1 MPSEPHPS
9 NPIGERKLIAVTS
22 PNPQTPHSLQPIA
35 NRWALLVGINRYID
49 PAFSPLNFCVNDV
62 ITLEQLL
69 TQLNYTV
76 VCLHDELDRGHP
88 RFPTRDNIEAE
99 LKRLCDAVGEPDLL
113 LVHFACHGTL
123 VNHQPVLIAQDT
135 RYTTLDTKALP
146 LMAIETQMRQS
157 QASRLVL
164 VLDACHT
171 GVEIGRDILSDPE
184 FIRNAHDL
192 AEGFALIAASTA
204 QQVAQE
210 WQAMSHG
217 VFTYYLLEGLGGKA
231 DQTNKGF
238 VTINDL
244 QTYVLNSLRRWN
256 VQNGGLAQEP
266 TARTEGLGDM
276 ILADYRE
283 HPLTFPLSI
292 PVIASLQSASQR
304 VSQKL
309 LQTYDQALILL
320 ETTPTPSP
328 EQVLTVLR
336 IRDRVQADL
345 ANTDAA
351 DLIQLEECDRRLKS
365 QKVTVAKAIA
375 LTHSRQT
382 LNPPETSWW
391 WFLEPDAPYPWLNQ
405 PNWVW
410 NAMTVLPLAISGGL
424 VINMWSYFL
433 AGGLNAVG
441 VGGIAFNSL
450 VTLITGGS
458 AIAQVK
464 QEARDDLL
472 TRLKLPKWSW
482 KPISGS
488 AAIVIML
495 VLSGVRIS
503 LPSLSIHYQKSGE
516 QKFRTDKPDLEG
528 ALTDYQQA
536 IALQPG
542 NTEARYDLGLVYEA
556 IPNYDQ
562 AIAEYL
568 LAIQTISKA
577 TNPLTEIRVNNNLG
591 RLYLLKGDATKAF
604 PSLERVLSL
613 VTEDEL
619 KNNPE
624 IQKNYYSVLKN
635 MGWQRLLK
643 KRYPEAD
650 ALLQDAIALNPE
662 RAAAHCLQAQVLE
675 DQEQNKSAL
684 AAWQI
689 CSQYANRRI
698 PEEDLW
704 IGRANNAAQRLGQKG
719 GKP

>member
-22 PNPQTPHSLQPIA
+22 PNPQTPQSLQPIA
-35 NRWALLVGINRYID
+35 NRWALLVGINRYVD

-62 ITLEQLL
+62 IALEQILI
-69 TQLNYTV
+69 QLDYTV
-76 VCLHDELDRGHP
+76 VCLHDERDRNDP

-99 LKRLCDAVGEPDLL
+99 LKRLCDAVGNQDLL

-123 VNHQPVLIAQDT
+123 INNQPVLIAQDT
-135 RYTTLDTKALP
+135 RYITLATKALS
-146 LMAIETQMRQS
+146 LAAIETQMRQS

-171 GVEIGRDILSDPE
+171 GVEIGRDISSDPE
-184 FIRNAHDL
+184 FIRNAYDL

-231 DQTNKGF
+231 DQNNKGF

-283 HPLTFPLSI
+283 HPLTFPLSVS
-292 PVIASLQSASQR
+292 VIASPQSASQL

-309 LQTYDQALILL
+309 LQTYDQVLILL

-351 DLIQLEECDRRLKS
+351 DLLQLAECDRRLKS

-391 WFLEPDAPYPWLNQ
+391 WFLELDAPYLWLNQ

-410 NAMTVLPLAISGGL
+410 NALTILPLAVSGGL

-433 AGGLNAVG
+433 AGGLNAAG

-464 QEARDDLL
+464 QEARNDLL
-472 TRLKLPKWSW
+472 TRLKFPQWSW
-482 KPISGS
+482 KPISSS
-488 AAIVIML
+488 AAIGIML
-495 VLSGVRIS
+495 VLSGVRIN
-503 LPSLSIHYQKSGE
+503 LPSLSMHYQKSGE
-516 QKFRTDKPDLEG
+516 QKFHAGDLDS
-528 ALTDYQQA
+528 ALTNYQQA

-542 NTEARYDLGLVYEA
+542 NAEARYNLGRLYEDLQKEE
-556 IPNYDQ
+556 Q

-577 TNPLTEIRVNNNLG
+577 TNPLTALKANNNLG

-604 PSLERVLSL
+604 PSLERALSL

-619 KNNPE
+619 KSNPE

-635 MGWQRLLK
+635 MGWLRLLQ

-650 ALLQDAIALNPE
+650 ALLQDAIVLNPE

-675 DQEQNKSAL
+675 AQQQNKSAL

-689 CSQYANRRI
+689 CSQYANRSNL
-698 PEEDLW
+698 EEDLW
-704 IGRANNAAQRLGQKG
+704 IGLANSAAQRLGQKG
-719 GKP
+719 EKP